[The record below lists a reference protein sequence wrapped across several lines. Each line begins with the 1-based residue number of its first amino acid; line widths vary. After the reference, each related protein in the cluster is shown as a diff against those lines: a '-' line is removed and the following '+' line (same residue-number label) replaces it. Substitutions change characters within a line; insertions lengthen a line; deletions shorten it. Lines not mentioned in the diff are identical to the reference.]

1 MIWRIILTKK
11 DGFFNKNWISI
22 INHLL
27 KCDKD
32 TVSMIPGWNGRIK
45 NDNSQ
50 IGEKGQ
56 VKKVNRRQVL
66 IIDLIN
72 KITEE
77 RSINQKLTFG

>member
-1 MIWRIILTKK
+1 
-11 DGFFNKNWISI
+11 
-22 INHLL
+22 
-27 KCDKD
+27 
-32 TVSMIPGWNGRIK
+32 MIPGWNGRIK